1 MTHHAAPHARPV
13 ADAPA
18 TIEIVTLSRAELYG
32 LLQQAAQRGAKLAL
46 AEHAQQVASLPRLLN
61 RKQLCAALGRSLASL
76 DRDIAAG
83 LPFVRVGSHRR
94 FDLPAV
100 MLWLD
105 QQGGA

>member
-1 MTHHAAPHARPV
+1 MTHHAAPHASPV

-18 TIEIVTLSRAELYG
+18 AVEIVTLTRSELFG

-46 AEHAQQVASLPRLLN
+46 AEHAQQVAALPRLLN

-76 DRDIAAG
+76 DRDIQAG

-105 QQGGA
+105 QRGGE